1 MAQRSIYQKST
12 ANINMYSP
20 QNRPSKCMKQRQI
33 ELKGE
38 TDNPKI
44 KVGDVSTSTKKKTE
58 KAQITKIR
66 NKRRGINTDLT
77 EIFKIVQNMNNYMPT
92 N

>member
-1 MAQRSIYQKST
+1 MTQRSIYQKST

-20 QNRPSKCMKQRQI
+20 KNRPSKCMKQRLI

-38 TDNPKI
+38 TDNSKI

-77 EIFKIVQNMNNYMPT
+77 EIFKNVQNMNNYMPT

>member
-1 MAQRSIYQKST
+1 MSVPPLR
-12 ANINMYSP
+12 
-20 QNRPSKCMKQRQI
+20 
-33 ELKGE
+33 
-38 TDNPKI
+38 
-44 KVGDVSTSTKKKTE
+44 KKTE